1 MNPSQA
7 IALKIN
13 NQPVP
18 AEQFYAVACDPR
30 RSVAVEACAGAGKT
44 WILVSRMLRALLA
57 DDALHACQP
66 HEILAITFTRKAAG
80 EMRERLTEWL
90 REFALADTPRLL
102 QALHERGVRGLD
114 DPERT
119 RALCLR
125 LKALYPALLS
135 GGRSVQIR
143 TFHGWFSSVLRT
155 APLALLQQ
163 LRLPVQYE
171 LLEDDS
177 QVKVLAWRRF
187 LAALALQP
195 ACKADFEALVHEH
208 GRSQTHKALMA
219 ALDKRVEF
227 ELADAAGRV
236 QTSVRTIAEQFECC
250 RALSQSADLL
260 AAPME
265 SSLLLEAAR
274 VLQGLPA
281 PSFAGKGRQLEQA
294 LAARDVDGV
303 LDALLTGKGEERKFG
318 PAGSNP
324 ALRQAQALAL
334 LLQQIVRQEQAW
346 RYQQRMTTLTR
357 LLIEQARA
365 LKFERGWI
373 DMNDI
378 EQAAVHLLSD
388 SSLAGW
394 VQERLDGQV
403 RHLLVDEFQDTNP
416 MQWRALRAWLESYAG
431 AARAPSVFIVGDPKQ
446 SIYRFRRAEPQVFE
460 AAQQF
465 IAQALGGDLLS
476 CEHTRRNAQAVIDRV
491 NEVMLEAAERDR
503 YPGFRPHTT
512 ASEQPGQAL
521 TLPMIGRPE
530 PPVQAAGE
538 PVWRDSLM
546 QPRWLPE
553 ERQRDLEAA
562 QAARWLAEQIE
573 RRQLRC
579 GDVMVLSRKRDSLQP
594 MQLALQGLGLPAFI
608 GEKIALMDC
617 CEVQDLVALIDVLG
631 SPRHDLSLARVLRS
645 PLFGVDSA
653 ALVPLARAARRTG
666 STWLA
671 LLQQP
676 AGAPELGELAAASLA
691 GVGQVLARWQGWL
704 GRLPPHDALQAIYDD
719 GDVLARYAA
728 AAPALQRDAV
738 LGHLRA
744 LLEVALGHDGG
755 RYLSPYML
763 VRALK
768 AGAIAAPAT
777 VPADAVRLLTI
788 HGAKGLEA
796 DTVLLLDTDAQPR
809 ASESMVVLL
818 DWPAQQAWPQRLV
831 FLQSESRPP
840 ACCIDL
846 LAGEQQARER
856 EELNALYVA
865 MTRARQVLAVSA
877 CEPFRGG
884 QRSWWKRLSPR
895 MTALEPADLVQ
906 AAPGPAAPAAPGAS
920 AVLHLPV
927 LPQLDRLVEAGA
939 QDPPLAASARIG
951 LAMHRLL
958 EWGSTSPSHARLA
971 GREFGLDA
979 QQCEQAVQA
988 AQAILGGPSGWL
1000 WQAEHLSWQGG
1011 EVELIHEGRLMRLDR
1026 LVQRRDGV
1034 WWVIDFKSHAR
1045 PGERADL
1052 VAQLQGYARA
1062 VRALHAG
1069 EPVRAAFVTA
1079 SGHLQETELDSA

>member
-1 MNPSQA
+1 MNPDQA
-7 IALKIN
+7 IALKIDG
-13 NQPVP
+13 QPVP

-57 DDALHACQP
+57 QDAQHACQP

-80 EMRERLTEWL
+80 EMRERLYDWL
-90 REFALADTPRLL
+90 REFAQADTQRLL
-102 QALHERGVRGLD
+102 QALRERGVAGLHD
-114 DPERT
+114 SERAQ
-119 RALCLR
+119 ALCQR
-125 LKALYPALLS
+125 LKALYPALLA

-143 TFHGWFSSVLRT
+143 TFHGWFSSLLRT
-155 APLALLQQ
+155 APLALLQH
-163 LRLPVQYE
+163 LRLPLQYE

-187 LAALALQP
+187 LAALAAQP
-195 ACKADFEALVHEH
+195 ACKADFEALVQEN
-208 GRSQTHKALMA
+208 GRSQTQKALMA

-236 QTSVRTIAEQFECC
+236 QTSVRTIAEQFERC
-250 RALSQSADLL
+250 RGLSRSVDLL
-260 AAPME
+260 AAPLE
-265 SSLLLEAAR
+265 SALLLEAAQ
-274 VLQGLPA
+274 VLQALAA

-294 LAARDVDGV
+294 LAQQDLVGV
-303 LDALLTGKGEERKFG
+303 LDALLTAKGEERKFG

-324 ALRQAQALAL
+324 VLRQAQALAL
-334 LLQQIVRQEQAW
+334 QLQQIARQEQAW
-346 RYQQRMTTLTR
+346 RHQQRMTGLTR
-357 LLIEQARA
+357 LLIEEARA

-388 SSLAGW
+388 ASLAGW
-394 VQERLDGQV
+394 MQERLDVQV

-416 MQWRALRAWLESYAG
+416 MQWRALQAWLDSYAG
-431 AARAPSVFIVGDPKQ
+431 AGRAPSVFIVGDPKQ

-465 IAQALGGDLLS
+465 ISVALGGALLS
-476 CEHTRRNAQAVIDRV
+476 CEHTRRNAHAVIDRV
-491 NEVMLEAAERDR
+491 NEVMLEAAEHDH

-512 ASEQPGQAL
+512 ASMQPGQAL
-521 TLPMIGRPE
+521 SLPLIGRPE
-530 PPVQAAGE
+530 RPLPAVAGE
-538 PVWRDSLM
+538 PVWRDSLT

-562 QAARWLAEQIE
+562 QAARWLAQEIGQ
-573 RRQLRC
+573 RQLRC
-579 GDVMVLSRKRDSLQP
+579 NEVMVLSRKRESLQP
-594 MQLALQGLGLPAFI
+594 MQLALQALGVPAFI

-645 PLFGVDSA
+645 PLFGVDSG
-653 ALVPLARAARRTG
+653 ALVALARAARRTG
-666 STWLA
+666 EPWLA
-671 LLQQP
+671 LLKQP
-676 AGAPELGELAAASLA
+676 GQVPELDEPDAACLA
-691 GVGQVLARWQGWL
+691 GVGQVLARWQDWL

-738 LGHLRA
+738 LSHLRA

-768 AGAIAAPAT
+768 AGTVAAPAA

-809 ASESMVVLL
+809 AAESMVVLL
-818 DWPAQQAWPQRLV
+818 DWPAGQPSPQRLV

-840 ACCIDL
+840 ACCTDL
-846 LAGEQQARER
+846 LASEHQARER

-877 CEPFRGG
+877 CEPFRAGG
-884 QRSWWKRLSPR
+884 SSWWKRLSPR
-895 MTALEPADLVQ
+895 MAALDRADLVQ
-906 AAPGPAAPAAPGAS
+906 AAPCPAEQPGVS
-920 AVLHLPV
+920 AVLYLPV
-927 LPQLDRLVEAGA
+927 LPQLEQTIEAGA
-939 QDPPLAASARIG
+939 AAQPVTALARIG

-958 EWGSTSPSHARLA
+958 EWGSASPAHARLA
-971 GREFGLDA
+971 GREFRLDA
-979 QQCEQAVQA
+979 QQCEQAVWA
-988 AQAILGGPSGWL
+988 AEAILGGPSGWL
-1000 WQAEHLSWQGG
+1000 WQTELLTWQGS

-1026 LVQRRDGV
+1026 LVQHQDGR

-1052 VAQLQGYARA
+1052 VAQLQDYARA
-1062 VRALHAG
+1062 VQALHPD
-1069 EPVRAAFVTA
+1069 EPVQAAFVTA
-1079 SGHLQETELDSA
+1079 SGQLQEIAWSKP